1 MSYIWTTE
9 EKPTD
14 SPLIEKSFIDG
25 YEYTDINAWD
35 TTLKHGDVYE
45 YMVLYTR
52 REHYC
57 AYVGV
62 PSTHW
67 IYGQPVDEW
76 WNTCPSCPQYGG
88 RDYPNCGEITYS
100 GEFYFAGDK
109 LVVADSKLWY
119 LGWSYINMS
128 RTIPSREQY
137 MEDIKECAKWLKRIE
152 REEEFVDWKNDS
164 LVIL

>member
-1 MSYIWTTE
+1 MPYIWTTE

-25 YEYTDINAWD
+25 YEY
-35 TTLKHGDVYE
+35 
-45 YMVLYTR
+45 MVLSIR
-52 REHYC
+52 GEHYC

-67 IYGQPVDEW
+67 IYGQEVDRW
-76 WNTCPSCPQYGG
+76 WDSEHYGE

-109 LVVADSKLWY
+109 LVVTDSKLWY
-119 LGWSYINMS
+119 LGWAYINYMS